1 MYLMDSTIQ
10 LLNNWAKEE
19 RGAYCSFTVYNSKVN
34 NDHYHFIIT
43 VNFSKIASRSNPVN
57 LSEYSRAQNKGCT

>member
-1 MYLMDSTIQ
+1 MHYSLDTSIGFSLCWIVMYLMDSTIQ

-34 NDHYHFIIT
+34 NDHYHFVRMT
-43 VNFSKIASRSNPVN
+43 MQ
-57 LSEYSRAQNKGCT
+57 L

>member
-10 LLNNWAKEE
+10 LLKYWAKEE

-34 NDHYHFIIT
+34 NDHYHFVRMT
-43 VNFSKIASRSNPVN
+43 MQ
-57 LSEYSRAQNKGCT
+57 L